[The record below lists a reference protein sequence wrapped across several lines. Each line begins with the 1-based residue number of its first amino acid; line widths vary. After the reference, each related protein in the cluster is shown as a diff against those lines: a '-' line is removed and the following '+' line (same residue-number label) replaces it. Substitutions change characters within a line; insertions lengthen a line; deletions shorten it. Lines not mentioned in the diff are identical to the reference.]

1 MDTTPFYRVLSSD
14 GAISVVAI
22 QLPDFREAQ
31 TTIATR
37 MLGTPAG
44 DALIRSI
51 VDSHLSTQDVLRQ
64 DI

>member
-1 MDTTPFYRVLSSD
+1 VDATPFYRVLSSD
-14 GAISVVAI
+14 GATSVIAI

-44 DALIRSI
+44 DAMIRSI
-51 VDSHLSTQDVLRQ
+51 VDAHLSTQDALRG

>member
-14 GAISVVAI
+14 GAISVVAV
-22 QLPDFREAQ
+22 QLPDLREAQ

-44 DALIRSI
+44 DAMLRSI
-51 VDSHLSTQDVLRQ
+51 VDAHVSTQDVLRELT
-64 DI
+64 